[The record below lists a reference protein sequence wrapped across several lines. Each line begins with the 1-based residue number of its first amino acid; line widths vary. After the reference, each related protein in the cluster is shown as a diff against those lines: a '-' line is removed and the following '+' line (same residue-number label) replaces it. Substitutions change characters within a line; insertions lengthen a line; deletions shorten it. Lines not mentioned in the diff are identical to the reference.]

1 MNRSL
6 MNVIMG
12 GFGTSSTGTGKPK
25 EITGT
30 HTEVNVDGAVEHIMS
45 ANSIIITPGTNIFT
59 KHYTVH
65 FTCVTKQIQ
74 VQSVTA
80 AAVGWACSVMHIG
93 LSIFSMVSW
102 GVVLIHVMSTCFS
115 NPQLYLNF
123 VFMCVCMCF
132 SLQLMFVK
140 Y

>member
-30 HTEVNVDGAVEHIMS
+30 HTEVNVEGAVEHIMN
-45 ANSIIITPGTNIFT
+45 AKNIIITPGTNIIFT

-65 FTCVTKQIQ
+65 LTCVTKQIQ
-74 VQSVTA
+74 SVAVA
-80 AAVGWACSVMHIG
+80 ATG
-93 LSIFSMVSW
+93 
-102 GVVLIHVMSTCFS
+102 
-115 NPQLYLNF
+115 
-123 VFMCVCMCF
+123 
-132 SLQLMFVK
+132 
-140 Y
+140 